1 MPRRDGT
8 GPKGQGPM
16 TGAKMGNCEKNG
28 EKGKNIEFGRGQGN
42 QRCGQKKGQGNR
54 GKKISD

>member
-16 TGAKMGNCEKNG
+16 TGRGAGGC
-28 EKGKNIEFGRGQGN
+28 RVAGQG
-42 QRCGQKKGQGNR
+42 GTTKKAKKVAKKR
-54 GKKISD
+54 GRK